1 MQQTFGA
8 RLRSQRE
15 RQEISLSV
23 IAEQTKIRAA
33 LLDGLERDDVS
44 HWPGG
49 IFRRSYV
56 RTYAQAIGLDP
67 DAVVREFLELYP
79 DPMDED
85 VTAAVAA
92 ARESSRP
99 RTRLGLLLGSALEAL
114 PVRRQPS
121 TPPTHF
127 QTEPSVKAGA
137 GRPSYEGQRSA
148 GEPVAAPISPE
159 NPVFELPPPVD
170 VEVRREETVDDAHS
184 EFEEGIPAEVS
195 QATAVDPA
203 LECLA
208 EVCTRIAGAANGYE
222 VADAVAD
229 AAETLDASGLI
240 LWAWDADDDS
250 LAPCLAHGY
259 SQRLLNDLPRV
270 TRGDDNPVAEAF
282 RTTRTHIVDGDGGPT
297 GAVVVPVIN
306 AYGCVGALAL
316 ELRAG
321 TERRP
326 LVRIMATLLAAQL
339 ATLVTPVSSLAAKT
353 A

>member
-1 MQQTFGA
+1 MQQSFGA
-8 RLRSQRE
+8 RLRAQRE

-23 IAEQTKIRAA
+23 IAEQTKIRSS

-67 DAVVREFLELYP
+67 DAVVREFRELYP
-79 DPMDED
+79 DPMEED
-85 VTAAVAA
+85 VAAALAA

-121 TPPTHF
+121 TPPTLF
-127 QTEPSVKAGA
+127 QTSPSVEAGA
-137 GRPSYEGQRSA
+137 GRPPCDSLHSA
-148 GEPVAAPISPE
+148 GEPVAAATSPE
-159 NPVFELPPPVD
+159 SPIFELATADD
-170 VEVRREETVDDAHS
+170 VEVMQEETSDEAHTDV
-184 EFEEGIPAEVS
+184 EEAVPAEAGPAS
-195 QATAVDPA
+195 VDPA

-208 EVCTRIAGAANGYE
+208 EACTRIAGAANGYE

-229 AAETLDASGLI
+229 AADTLDASGLI

-270 TRGDDNPVAEAF
+270 SRGDDTPVAEAF
-282 RTTRTHIVDGDGGPT
+282 RTTRTHIVDSDGGPT

-326 LVRIMATLLAAQL
+326 LIRIMATLLAAQL

>member
-15 RQEISLSV
+15 QQEISLSI

-33 LLDGLERDDVS
+33 LLEGLERDDVS
-44 HWPGG
+44 QWPGG

-67 DAVVREFLELYP
+67 EAVVREFLQLYP
-79 DPMDED
+79 DPAEED
-85 VTAAVAA
+85 VAAVLT
-92 ARESSRP
+92 ARESGRP

-121 TPPTHF
+121 TPATLFATAP
-127 QTEPSVKAGA
+127 PANADVS
-137 GRPSYEGQRSA
+137 RPSPGLQRPA
-148 GEPVAAPISPE
+148 NEPLAAPVASEKSVLDLSAAD
-159 NPVFELPPPVD
+159 D
-170 VEVRREETVDDAHS
+170 VSQEEGDDAHA
-184 EFEEGIPAEVS
+184 EFEEPAPAE
-195 QATAVDPA
+195 AAHAVIDPA
-203 LECLA
+203 LEGLA
-208 EVCTRIAGAANGYE
+208 EVCTRIASAANGYE

-229 AAETLDASGLI
+229 AAATLDASGLI

-250 LAPCLAHGY
+250 LSPCLAHGY
-259 SQRLLNDLPRV
+259 SQRLLNELPRV
-270 TRGDDNPVAEAF
+270 RRGDENPVAETF
-282 RTTRTHIVDGDGGPT
+282 RTTLTHIVDSGSGSA

-316 ELRAG
+316 ELHGG
-321 TERRP
+321 TERHP
-326 LVRIMATLLAAQL
+326 LVRVMATLLAAQL

>member
-23 IAEQTKIRAA
+23 IAEQTKIRAS
-33 LLDGLERDDVS
+33 LLESLERDDIS
-44 HWPGG
+44 QWPGG
-49 IFRRSYV
+49 IFRRAYV

-67 DAVVREFLELYP
+67 DAVVREFLERYP
-79 DPMDED
+79 DPMEED
-85 VTAAVAA
+85 LTAALAA

-114 PVRRQPS
+114 PVRRQPPAPATLFS
-121 TPPTHF
+121 TPP
-127 QTEPSVKAGA
+127 PVKADA
-137 GRPSYEGQRSA
+137 GRPSPDIQSSPNERLAAS
-148 GEPVAAPISPE
+148 AAPE
-159 NPVFELPPPVD
+159 APVFELSAVGNQEEAADEAHAAVEEPAPAD
-170 VEVRREETVDDAHS
+170 VAHV
-184 EFEEGIPAEVS
+184 F
-195 QATAVDPA
+195 VDPA

-208 EVCTRIAGAANGYE
+208 EVCTRIASAANGCE

-229 AAETLDASGLI
+229 AAGTLDASGLI

-250 LAPCLAHGY
+250 LSPCLAHGY

-270 TRGDDNPVAEAF
+270 YRVDDNPVADTF
-282 RTTRTHIVDGDGGPT
+282 RTTQTHIVDSDGGGT
-297 GAVVVPVIN
+297 GALVVPLIN

>member
-23 IAEQTKIRAA
+23 IAEQTKIRAS
-33 LLDGLERDDVS
+33 LLDSLERDDIS
-44 HWPGG
+44 QWPGG
-49 IFRRSYV
+49 IFRRAYV

-79 DPMDED
+79 DPMEED
-85 VTAAVAA
+85 VTAALAA

-114 PVRRQPS
+114 PVRRQPPAPATIFS
-121 TPPTHF
+121 TPP
-127 QTEPSVKAGA
+127 PIKADA
-137 GRPSYEGQRSA
+137 RRASPDSELSLKERP
-148 GEPVAAPISPE
+148 AAPAEPE
-159 NPVFELPPPVD
+159 APLFELTPGGDQEADEAHAD
-170 VEVRREETVDDAHS
+170 VEEPAPADVAHLFL
-184 EFEEGIPAEVS
+184 EP
-195 QATAVDPA
+195 T

-208 EVCTRIAGAANGYE
+208 EVCTRIASAANGCD

-229 AAETLDASGLI
+229 AAGCLDASGLI

-250 LAPCLAHGY
+250 LSPCLAHGY

-270 TRGDDNPVAEAF
+270 YRGDDNPVADTF
-282 RTTRTHIVDGDGGPT
+282 RTTQTHVVDSEGGGT
-297 GAVVVPVIN
+297 GALVVPLIN
-306 AYGCVGALAL
+306 AYGCVGVLAL

-321 TERRP
+321 TERRA

>member
-1 MQQTFGA
+1 MQETFGA

-15 RQEISLSV
+15 RQEISLSL
-23 IAEQTKIRAA
+23 IAEQTKIRAS
-33 LLDGLERDDVS
+33 LLEGLERDDVS
-44 HWPGG
+44 QWPGG

-67 DAVVREFLELYP
+67 DAVVREFLTLYP
-79 DPMDED
+79 DPMEEA
-85 VTAAVAA
+85 VTTVLAA

-114 PVRRQPS
+114 PVRRQPAAQA
-121 TPPTHF
+121 TLFQPDPTA
-127 QTEPSVKAGA
+127 KADVP
-137 GRPSYEGQRSA
+137 RPSTDAQRSA
-148 GEPVAAPISPE
+148 SEPLVARAPEEPSLE
-159 NPVFELPPPVD
+159 MSATGD
-170 VEVRREETVDDAHS
+170 VRETETVDEAHVES
-184 EFEEGIPAEVS
+184 EEAASFEAAHVV
-195 QATAVDPA
+195 VDPA

-208 EVCTRIAGAANGYE
+208 DACTRVASAANGFE

-229 AAETLDASGLI
+229 AAGALDASGLI
-240 LWAWDADDDS
+240 LWAWDSDDDS
-250 LAPCLAHGY
+250 LSPCLAHGY
-259 SQRLLNDLPRV
+259 SQRLLRELPRV
-270 TRGDDNPVAEAF
+270 TRGDGNPVAEAF
-282 RTTRTHIVDGDGGPT
+282 RTGRAHIVDGAGGPT

-321 TERRP
+321 SERRP